1 MAKQGKATVLN
12 EEQNREFLSFL
23 GSKRHPER
31 NICIYLLGTKA
42 GLRIGEIAKLKLT
55 DILTEGGELKEV
67 ITLRSEVTKGKKIRT
82 AFINNP
88 ELQSALVKYLSVRPK
103 YKVDTL
109 FCSQQMKAFS
119 ANSLSKIM
127 LKLFKSAG
135 FDSSSSHQGR
145 RMFCSNLVKSGLD
158 IVSVSKCM
166 GHSSI
171 QTTMGY
177 VETDQNTLLSAIG
190 NI

>member
-42 GLRIGEIAKLKLT
+42 GLRIGEIAKLKLS
-55 DILTEGGELKEV
+55 DVLTSKGEVKEV
-67 ITLRSEVTKGKKIRT
+67 ITLRSDVTKGQKIRT
-82 AFINNP
+82 AFINHP
-88 ELQSALVKYLSVRPK
+88 ELQSAIVKYLSGRPK
-103 YKVDTL
+103 YKTDFL
-109 FCSQQMKAFS
+109 FCSGQMKPFS
-119 ANSLSKIM
+119 ANTLSKLM
-127 LKLFKSAG
+127 LRKYQEAG
-135 FDSSSSHQGR
+135 FEGSSSHQGR
-145 RMFCSNLVKSGLD
+145 RMFCSNLVRSGLD

-177 VETDQNTLLSAIG
+177 VETDQNTLLSAVG